1 MGCTIVI
8 QIKGA
13 SSNLAHRSIYQ
24 KHIGYFTNGYF
35 PIYFTNK
42 ALIFLKWLPNRAT
55 FFITNVN
62 EMIYLKTPITKL
74 GREPAVRIA
83 NMVLRWCRTNMGI
96 NKRKKFDPIWSI
108 VKGYDNDCG
117 AYDADDNEVW
127 IYWDQC
133 SDVRE
138 LINTCV
144 HEWTHQL
151 QPIRT
156 KYYKYPGSYSRN
168 PYERQARRNED
179 KYTPIVWKQIKHKIN
194 KKYKDGLRN

>member
-1 MGCTIVI
+1 
-8 QIKGA
+8 
-13 SSNLAHRSIYQ
+13 
-24 KHIGYFTNGYF
+24 
-35 PIYFTNK
+35 
-42 ALIFLKWLPNRAT
+42 
-55 FFITNVN
+55 
-62 EMIYLKTPITKL
+62 MIYLKTPITKL
-74 GREPAVRIA
+74 GREPSVRIA

-96 NKRKKFDPIWSI
+96 NKRKKFEPIWSV
-108 VKGYDNDCG
+108 VKGYDTDCG

-138 LINTCV
+138 LINTCI

-179 KYTPIVWKQIKHKIN
+179 KYTPIVWKELKHKIN
-194 KKYKDGLRN
+194 KKYKDGFRDK